1 MNKVRVED
9 YLKPLK
15 NIDSIKFY
23 KEILNLMIDAE
34 NTINGKLDKSFVEKK
49 YPKFGKAIMRYLMF
63 EDYFEDNGHS
73 VVFDKDML
81 PAYKAVYEEKIS
93 RNRWKNIHM
102 LVTLIISFA
111 ALVVSI
117 IAICKS

>member
-34 NTINGKLDKSFVEKK
+34 NTINGNLDKSFVETK

-63 EDYFEDNGHS
+63 EDYFEDKGHY

-102 LVTLIISFA
+102 WITLGISLG